1 MGKRAKSI
9 NGSGLDISEIEPLTR
24 NQVRAFE
31 STQNL
36 VLHGVAG
43 TGKTFVG
50 CYLAYDD
57 MAKGAYDK
65 LVIIRSAVPTRD
77 IGFLP
82 GNEKEKASVY
92 EEPYKDIA
100 IDVFNRGDAYQI
112 LKTKNLVE
120 FMTTS
125 YIRGITLRDATILID
140 ECQNMSFHE
149 LDSVITRIGQNCRVI
164 FSGDFRQSD
173 LKNSGM
179 QDFLHILRRMDCFD
193 FIEFGVEDIVRSDFV
208 KSYIIAK
215 NELDESSS

>member
-1 MGKRAKSI
+1 MPKRSKTI
-9 NGSGLDISEIEPLTR
+9 NGSGLEVSEIEPLTR
-24 NQVRAFE
+24 NQLKAFE
-31 STQNL
+31 SDNNL
-36 VLHGVAG
+36 ILHGVAG
-43 TGKTFVG
+43 TGKTFVS

-57 MAKGAYDK
+57 MSKGVYEK

-100 IDVFNRGDAYQI
+100 IDVFGRGDAYQI
-112 LKTKNLVE
+112 LKTKNLVH

-125 YIRGITLRDATILID
+125 FIRGITLRDATIVID

-149 LDSVITRIGQNCRVI
+149 LDSIITRVGENCRVI

-173 LKNSGM
+173 LKSNGM
-179 QDFLHILRRMDCFD
+179 DDFFKILKKMGSFD
-193 FIEFGVEDIVRSDFV
+193 FIEFHLILSFFV
-208 KSYIIAK
+208 GSITKTVGI
-215 NELDESSS
+215 